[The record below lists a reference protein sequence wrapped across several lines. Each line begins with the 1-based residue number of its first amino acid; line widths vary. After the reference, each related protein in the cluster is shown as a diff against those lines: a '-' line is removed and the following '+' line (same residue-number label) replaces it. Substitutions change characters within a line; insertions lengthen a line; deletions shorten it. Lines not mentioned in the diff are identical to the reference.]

1 MESLRRLAAAGDQAA
16 QQRIEGID
24 RIRKKVDSLA
34 RKELRLSQQ
43 LSRARGIGGGG
54 GGFGGGGGPPGG
66 FGATPPGGDF
76 DKSKGSLTQLSRAMG
91 QLEQSAR
98 GGSGAMRELDD
109 LAFEVGKKAAA
120 FRGVAIAINSI
131 VNAAQAAAKFLIQ
144 FNDSLLELNKI
155 LQLSNNGLQNIGNQ
169 LFRLS
174 ASTGVAIDQTVE
186 IATAF
191 ARAGL
196 SGRGY
201 GSVVS
206 LTQTALVGL
215 QGTTLDATQATTIM
229 IQVIQ
234 QIEAGMRGLQKEMVT
249 TSQLFDILGRA
260 EDITASKATDVA
272 AALRRSAASLFA
284 TGASMSEV
292 TAIISVLQE
301 RTQRGGDVIGTALKT
316 LAARTSNSASEA
328 SKALK
333 SIGVETIDAQG
344 NLKNTFMVLGEVADA
359 FGLLTEAEQ
368 ANIAVKTAGIRQVE
382 VFRAALNDFNR
393 VREVEETLANAS
405 GDAARKQAIEQQKLA
420 NVIERTKLALQDL
433 IKSASEGVLGQAFD
447 GAIRGA
453 EMLFRLF
460 ADLNNSLMGSV
471 ATFAH

>member
-1 MESLRRLAAAGDQAA
+1 MESLRKLAAAGDQAA
-16 QQRIEGID
+16 QQRIENID
-24 RIRKKVDSLA
+24 RIRKKVDNLA
-34 RKELRLSQQ
+34 RKEMRLSQQ
-43 LSRARGIGGGG
+43 LSSARGGGGGGG

-66 FGATPPGGDF
+66 FGATPPGGNF
-76 DKSKGSLTQLSRAMG
+76 DKSKGSLSQLSNAMG
-91 QLEQSAR
+91 QLEQKTR
-98 GGSGAMRELDD
+98 GGSGAMRELDE

-120 FRGVAIAINSI
+120 FRGVAIAINTVI
-131 VNAAQAAAKFLIQ
+131 NAAQAAAKFLIQ

-155 LQLSNNGLQNIGNQ
+155 LQLSVGGLQNIGDQ

-174 ASTGVAIDQTVE
+174 AGTGVAIDQTVE

-206 LTQTALVGL
+206 LTETALVGL
-215 QGTTLDATQATTIM
+215 QGTTLDATQVTTVM

-234 QIEAGMRGLQKEMVT
+234 QIEAGMRGLQKEIVT

-272 AALRRSAASLFA
+272 AALKRSAASLFA

-333 SIGVETIDAQG
+333 SIGVATIDAQG
-344 NLKNTFMVLGEVADA
+344 NLRNTFEVLSDTADA

-405 GDAARKQAIEQQKLA
+405 GDAARKQAVEQQKLA
-420 NVIERTKLALQDL
+420 NVIERTKLAMQELV
-433 IKSASEGVLGQAFD
+433 KSASEGIFGQAFD
-447 GAIRGA
+447 FAIRSGEA
-453 EMLFRLF
+453 LLKIFVNI
-460 ADLNNSLMGSV
+460 NNALSGSV
-471 ATFAH
+471 AH